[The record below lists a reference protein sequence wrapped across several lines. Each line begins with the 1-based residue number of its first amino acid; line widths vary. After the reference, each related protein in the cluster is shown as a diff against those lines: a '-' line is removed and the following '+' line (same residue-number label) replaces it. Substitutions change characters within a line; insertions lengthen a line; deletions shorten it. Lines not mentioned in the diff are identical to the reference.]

1 LGGTWAKQ
9 EDPAVIGANQ
19 PLNSALGRPL
29 PQPGWLAGYA
39 WLITEH
45 KLNIPA
51 PQRLAAIAA
60 RGSPRSTD
68 DWIVL
73 RQARRPAETLAAH
86 LEFALKYE
94 GVDLAVLNALFE
106 EVEPETIA
114 EFVRKTPL
122 GQYARRLWFLYE
134 WLTGRVLNVPDAGK
148 VRAVPVLDTDQQ
160 FGIAKATLSRRH
172 RVMDNLPGTRQ
183 FCPLVRRTALLN
195 TMIAERLD
203 VQARRVIGR
212 TAPDVISR
220 AAAFLLLNDSRSSFQ
235 IEGEQPTRARTAR
248 WAQAIAQAGT
258 RQLSVAELE
267 RLQTILI
274 GDPRMM
280 RLGLRVAG
288 GFVGQHDRLTMEPI
302 PDHIGARPEDL
313 KSLMEGLVAYTE
325 RALRVGLDPVVV
337 AAASAFGFVYAHPF
351 EDGNGRLHR
360 WLIHHVLSTSGYTS
374 PGIVFPISAAILRE
388 IDEYRRVLESY
399 SSLVLPLIE
408 WEETEDHNVRALND
422 TAPFYRFFDATR
434 HAEFLYRCVEQT
446 VIYDLPVEV
455 RYLEAYDRFA
465 EQVKAIVEMPDRKI
479 ALLRDF
485 LARNDGHLSQRA
497 QQKEFSGLSSHEV
510 QDIEAIYA
518 QLIGGLPH
526 PPAPMTLR

>member
-1 LGGTWAKQ
+1 
-9 EDPAVIGANQ
+9 
-19 PLNSALGRPL
+19 
-29 PQPGWLAGYA
+29 
-39 WLITEH
+39 
-45 KLNIPA
+45 
-51 PQRLAAIAA
+51 
-60 RGSPRSTD
+60 
-68 DWIVL
+68 
-73 RQARRPAETLAAH
+73 
-86 LEFALKYE
+86 
-94 GVDLAVLNALFE
+94 
-106 EVEPETIA
+106 
-114 EFVRKTPL
+114 
-122 GQYARRLWFLYE
+122 
-134 WLTGRVLNVPDAGK
+134 
-148 VRAVPVLDTDQQ
+148 
-160 FGIAKATLSRRH
+160 
-172 RVMDNLPGTRQ
+172 
-183 FCPLVRRTALLN
+183 
-195 TMIAERLD
+195 
-203 VQARRVIGR
+203 
-212 TAPDVISR
+212 
-220 AAAFLLLNDSRSSFQ
+220 
-235 IEGEQPTRARTAR
+235 
-248 WAQAIAQAGT
+248 
-258 RQLSVAELE
+258 
-267 RLQTILI
+267 
-274 GDPRMM
+274 
-280 RLGLRVAG
+280 
-288 GFVGQHDRLTMEPI
+288 MEPI